1 MAWNTQSRLT
11 YGPESC
17 SAHILFSTQLLLI
30 STSCRS
36 WVADGRESNLCHCYQ
51 LHAEHKYTVGW
62 AGSLG
67 ALLVFVSLV
76 TAHRF
81 YLGAQATWG
90 HPAWQVA
97 AVLHVLCWI
106 AQFIGHGAFE
116 GRAPALLDNMMQAFV
131 MAPLFVLLEVM
142 FFFGYRKDFQKKMWI
157 RVEAEIAKLKRATT
171 SGRNGKK

>member
-1 MAWNTQSRLT
+1 MWSAFVLSEYIPPQVPFI
-11 YGPESC
+11 PENPLHPPNITLIT
-17 SAHILFSTQLLLI
+17 ALF
-30 STSCRS
+30 
-36 WVADGRESNLCHCYQ
+36 Y
-51 LHAEHKYTVGW
+51 
-62 AGSLG
+62 AGVYIMMDKNLG
-67 ALLVFVSLV
+67 ALLVLVSLV

-116 GRAPALLDNMMQAFV
+116 GRAPALLGNMMQAFV
-131 MAPLFVLLEVM
+131 MAPLFVLLEVL

-157 RVEAEIAKLKRATT
+157 RVEAEIAKLKKATT
-171 SGRNGKK
+171 SGKKGKK